1 MSNNSTKINN
11 RNDALYC
18 VRDNNDTEEERA
30 IQKKT
35 ELTVNRFKSIS

>member
-18 VRDNNDTEEERA
+18 CVRDNNDTEEESKSHT
-30 IQKKT
+30 KKK
-35 ELTVNRFKSIS
+35 LN